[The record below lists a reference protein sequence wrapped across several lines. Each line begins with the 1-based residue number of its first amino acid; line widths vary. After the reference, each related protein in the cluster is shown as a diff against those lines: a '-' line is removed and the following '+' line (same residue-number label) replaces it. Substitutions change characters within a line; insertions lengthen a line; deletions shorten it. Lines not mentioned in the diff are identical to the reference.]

1 MSFNFLLAF
10 HLICAVIWVGGM
22 AFALMVLRPSM
33 AILAPSDRLALHAQ
47 VFKRFFRI
55 VWHVMP
61 ILLLSGYIMLF
72 TIFGGFRGVGWP
84 VHVMHTA
91 GLLMAVVFIWIFFVP
106 WAAMRRAMAGNDQPA
121 AVAALGRIRH
131 LITVNLVIGLLTV
144 ALGTLN

>member
-33 AILAPSDRLALHAQ
+33 AILAPPDRLALHAQ
-47 VFKRFFRI
+47 VFRRFFRI
-55 VWHVMP
+55 VWHAMP

-72 TIFGGFRGVGWP
+72 TIFGGFKGVGWP

-106 WAAMRRAMAGNDQPA
+106 WAAMRRAMAVNDQA
-121 AVAALGRIRH
+121 TAVAALGRIRH

-144 ALGTLN
+144 ALGTLK

>member
-33 AILAPSDRLALHAQ
+33 AILAPPDRLALHAQ
-47 VFKRFFRI
+47 VFRRFFRI
-55 VWHVMP
+55 VWHAMP

-72 TIFGGFRGVGWP
+72 TIFGGFKGVGWP

-106 WAAMRRAMAGNDQPA
+106 WAAMRRAMAVNDQA
-121 AVAALGRIRH
+121 TAVAALGRIRH

>member
-1 MSFNFLLAF
+1 MSFYFLLAF
-10 HLICAVIWVGGM
+10 HLLCAVIWVGGM

-33 AILAPSDRLALHAQ
+33 AILGPPDRLALHAE
-47 VFKRFFRI
+47 VFRRFFRV

-72 TIFGGFRGVGWP
+72 AVFGGFRGVGWP

-91 GLLMAVVFIWIFFVP
+91 GLLMAAVFIWIYVAP
-106 WAAMRRAMAGNDQPA
+106 WAAMRRAMAAGDQPA

-131 LITVNLVIGLLTV
+131 LISVNLVIGLLTV
-144 ALGTLN
+144 AIAAFK

>member
-33 AILAPSDRLALHAQ
+33 AILAPPDRLALHAQ
-47 VFKRFFRI
+47 VFQRFFRI

-61 ILLLSGYIMLF
+61 ILLLTGYIMLF
-72 TIFGGFRGVGWP
+72 TIFGGFKGVGWP

-91 GLLMAVVFIWIFFVP
+91 GLLMAVVFIWIFFAP
-106 WAAMRRAMAGNDQPA
+106 WAAMRRAMAVGDQA
-121 AVAALGRIRH
+121 VAVAALGRIRH

>member
-1 MSFNFLLAF
+1 MSFNFLPAL

-33 AILAPSDRLALHAQ
+33 AILAPPDRLALHTQ
-47 VFKRFFRI
+47 VFQRFFRI

-61 ILLLSGYIMLF
+61 ILLLTGYIMLF
-72 TIFGGFRGVGWP
+72 TVFGGFKGVGWP

-91 GLLMAVVFIWIFFVP
+91 GLLMAVVFIWIFFAP
-106 WAAMRRAMAGNDQPA
+106 WAAMRRAMAAGDQA
-121 AVAALGRIRH
+121 GAVAALGRIRH

-144 ALGTLN
+144 ALGTLK

>member
-1 MSFNFLLAF
+1 VSFNFLLAF

-33 AILAPSDRLALHAQ
+33 AILAPPDRLALHAQ

-72 TIFGGFRGVGWP
+72 TIFGGFKGVGWP

-91 GLLMAVVFIWIFFVP
+91 GLLMAVVFIWIYFVP
-106 WAAMRRAMAGNDQPA
+106 WAAMRGALAANDQA
-121 AVAALGRIRH
+121 TAVAALGRIRH
-131 LITVNLVIGLLTV
+131 LISVNLVIGLLTV

>member
-22 AFALMVLRPSM
+22 VFALMVLRPSM
-33 AILAPSDRLALHAQ
+33 AILAPPDRLALHAQ
-47 VFKRFFRI
+47 VFQRFFRI

-61 ILLLSGYIMLF
+61 ILLLTGYIMLF
-72 TIFGGFRGVGWP
+72 AIFGGFKGVGWP

-91 GLLMAVVFIWIFFVP
+91 GLLMAVVFIWIFFAP
-106 WAAMRRAMAGNDQPA
+106 WAAMRRAMTVGDQAG

>member
-1 MSFNFLLAF
+1 MSLNFLLAF

-33 AILAPSDRLALHAQ
+33 AILAPPDRLALHAQ

-72 TIFGGFRGVGWP
+72 TIFGGFKGVGWP

-106 WAAMRRAMAGNDQPA
+106 WAAMRRAMAANDQPTA
-121 AVAALGRIRH
+121 IAALGRIRH